1 VHLHEGVFRVAVEE
15 ADRLGI
21 PLRSRG
27 FDVRERLRLKSIR
40 TCDRFIDD
48 FYGDDVSEDKLIS
61 ILEALPDGTS
71 ELMCHP
77 AREDAELASLSS
89 YAGPRAR
96 ELGTLT
102 SPAIAKALVRLGIE
116 LVPMSRI

>member
-1 VHLHEGVFRVAVEE
+1 MRDAMAQGRTTSREIVTQYLTRIAMYEDKVNAVITINPHAIEE

-77 AREDAELASLSS
+77 AREDAE
-89 YAGPRAR
+89 P
-96 ELGTLT
+96 ETT
-102 SPAIAKALVRLGIE
+102 SP
-116 LVPMSRI
+116 